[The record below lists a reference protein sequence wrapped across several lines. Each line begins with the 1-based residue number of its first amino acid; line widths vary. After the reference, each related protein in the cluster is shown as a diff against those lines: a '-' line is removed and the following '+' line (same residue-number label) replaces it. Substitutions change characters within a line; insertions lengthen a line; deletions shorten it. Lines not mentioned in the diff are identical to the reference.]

1 MRLRY
6 KYKLLVSFLAGSF
19 LPLAYSPFDF
29 FWIAPLCYAVLFYSW
44 SSLSPSRTFWCGFSF
59 GCASF
64 FSGIH
69 WVYVSI
75 HDFGQLHPFAAAA
88 LTLALVMILACYIA
102 LTGWIAAYWFPND
115 GPCAWIGVF
124 PAVWVLVEWLRGWFL
139 SGFGWLS
146 AGYSQTDSWLI
157 GFAPIGGVY
166 LISWMVLLTAGFIVC
181 VATYASRKRMVVAS
195 CLGILWA
202 IGLLLSKF
210 SWGDPTGRLLT
221 VSLVQGAVPQDLKWR
236 PEQFEPSLELYQ
248 RLTEDS
254 AGSRLILWP
263 EAAIPALYNTVEG
276 FLEGVHD
283 RASELGGTVAL
294 GILRDSPEGGSLQN
308 SLVVLGEDPRFYNKR
323 HLVPYGEV
331 FPVPSFMRRWLR
343 LMNLP
348 YTDIVAGEPNQLP
361 LEIAGE
367 KAAVTICYEDLFGA
381 EQLHYFPDASLIVN
395 VSNDA
400 WFGNTIAPHQHLQI
414 ARMRS
419 AEVSRYTLRAAN
431 TGISGV
437 IDPRGRIVANL
448 PQFEPNVLNTAIQG
462 YTGKTPY
469 VLWGNYLVVISV
481 LMVLF
486 TQFLVTKFIIRPET

>member
-1 MRLRY
+1 MPSSSIVGVRCHHHGLFGVDS
-6 KYKLLVSFLAGSF
+6 LLV
-19 LPLAYSPFDF
+19 
-29 FWIAPLCYAVLFYSW
+29 VLV
-44 SSLSPSRTFWCGFSF
+44 
-59 GCASF
+59 F

-75 HDFGQLHPFAAAA
+75 HDFGQLHPFAAAG
-88 LTLALVMILACYIA
+88 LTLALVIILACYIA
-102 LTGWIAAYWFPND
+102 LTGWISAYWFPND
-115 GPCAWIGVF
+115 GPCAWLVVF
-124 PAVWVLVEWLRGWFL
+124 PAAWVLVEWLRGWFL

-166 LISWMVLLTAGFIVC
+166 LISWMVLLTAGSILC
-181 VATYASRKRMVVAS
+181 VATCASRKRIVVAS
-195 CLGILWA
+195 CLAILWA

-221 VSLVQGAVPQDLKWR
+221 VSLVQGAVPQHLKWQ
-236 PEQFEPSLELYQ
+236 PEQLDPTLELYQ

-283 RASELGGTVAL
+283 RAAELGGTVAL

-308 SLVVLGEDPRFYNKR
+308 SLVVLGEDPRFYIKR

-381 EQLHYFPDASLIVN
+381 EQLHYFPEASLIVN

-437 IDPRGRIVANL
+437 IDPRGQVVANL
-448 PQFEPNVLNTAIQG
+448 PQFEPNVLKTAIQG

-469 VLWGNYLVVISV
+469 VIWGNYLVVIGA

-486 TQFLVTKFIIRPET
+486 AQFLVTKFIIRPDT